1 MQKIH
6 KDFHGALS
14 CGFAFVSEKYGRE
27 TLKEF
32 LKQAGENI
40 YKELLKKIKKE
51 GLAALEEHW
60 KHIFTIEE
68 GNFKIKRKKN
78 DKELILEIKKCPA
91 LEHMKK
97 VKYKIYEDFCLQ
109 CKVINSVIAEKI
121 GYKSEVISHQDKNS
135 CIQKIWREE

>member
-14 CGFAFVSEKYGRE
+14 CGFEFLSEKYGRKALE
-27 TLKEF
+27 EY
-32 LKQAGENI
+32 LKQVGENI

-51 GLAALEEHW
+51 GLSALEEHW

-68 GNFKIKRKKN
+68 GNFKIKRENN
-78 DKELILEIKKCPA
+78 DKKLILEIKKCPA

-97 VKYKIYEDFCLQ
+97 MKYKIYKDFCLQ
-109 CKVINSVIAEKI
+109 CKVINSVIAEKT
-121 GYKSEVISHQDKNS
+121 GYKSEVTSHQDKSS
-135 CIQKIWREE
+135 CIQKIRREK